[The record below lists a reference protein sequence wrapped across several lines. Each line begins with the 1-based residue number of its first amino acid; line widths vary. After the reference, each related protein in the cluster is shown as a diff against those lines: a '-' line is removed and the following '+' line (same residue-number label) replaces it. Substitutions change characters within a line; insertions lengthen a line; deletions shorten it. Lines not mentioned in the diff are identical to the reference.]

1 MSTKPITNEAML
13 ECLRKAVRKTLDRKR
28 RLGQYAVI
36 WEDGEIKELRFDEP
50 DNKGSAIIGATDSSD
65 ADDNNQ

>member
-1 MSTKPITNEAML
+1 MSAKTITNEDML

-28 RLGQYAVI
+28 RLGQYAVV

-50 DNKGSAIIGATDSSD
+50 DVKRNATIGVTDSSD
-65 ADDNNQ
+65 TDNANQ

>member
-28 RLGQYAVI
+28 RLGQYAVV

-50 DNKGSAIIGATDSSD
+50 DNKGSVIIGATDSSG
-65 ADDNNQ
+65 ADEANQ